1 MWRTGEGTGRGGW
14 ATLPCQAQA
23 SHCGG
28 FSCRGARA
36 VGAGAQ

>member
-1 MWRTGEGTGRGGW
+1 MWRRREGTGRGGW

-28 FSCRGARA
+28 FSCLGARA
-36 VGAGAQ
+36 LGAGAQ